1 MKLNNNQQAFLALVR
16 AGLWEKDVLLAQY
29 EPFDIKV
36 VYCLAQEQAVVGIV
50 AAGIEHVTDV
60 KLPKEDI
67 LLFVGETLQLEQ
79 RNREMNTFIGSLVE
93 KMREADIYSL
103 LVKGQGIAQCYE
115 RPLWRACGDVDFLL
129 SNDNY
134 SKAIAFLEPLASRIG
149 EENKKRQ
156 HHSFTIESWEVELH
170 GTLRIGLWGSIEKTL
185 DDVHRS
191 VFYGGNV
198 RSWMNG
204 FTQIFLPSP
213 DEDVVFVFS
222 HILQHFYKEG
232 IGLRQTGDWCRLLWT
247 YRETIDKKL
256 LQTRLKKMGIM
267 SEWKAFVSLAVYYLG
282 MPVEALPFYSAN
294 RKWSRKADK
303 IMDFI
308 LETGNFGHNR
318 DLSYM
323 QKEPFV
329 IRKLISLWRH
339 TADGIKYLFIFP
351 LDSLKVWIV
360 KIRMGLLSVI
370 QYE

>member
-1 MKLNNNQQAFLALVR
+1 MNLSNHQKAFFTLMV
-16 AGLWEKDVLLAQY
+16 AGLWEKDAQLAQY
-29 EPFDIKV
+29 EPFDIKE

-79 RNREMNTFIGSLVE
+79 RNTAMNNFIGALVD
-93 KMREADIYSL
+93 KMRDADIYTL

-115 RPLWRACGDVDFLL
+115 KPLWRVCGDIDFLL
-129 SNDNY
+129 SNNNY
-134 SKAIAFLEPLASRIG
+134 SKAKEFLEPLASNLG

-156 HHSFTIESWEVELH
+156 HYSVSIDPWEVELH
-170 GTLRIGLWGSIEKTL
+170 GTLRIGLWRSIEKTL

-191 VFYGGNV
+191 LFYGGKV
-198 RSWMNG
+198 RSWVSG
-204 FTQIFLPSP
+204 HTQVFLPNP
-213 DEDVVFVFS
+213 DEDVVYVFS
-222 HILQHFYKEG
+222 HILQHFFKEG
-232 IGLRQTGDWCRLLWT
+232 IGLRQICDWCRLLWT
-247 YRETIDKKL
+247 YRESIDKKL

-267 SEWKAFVSLAVYYLG
+267 SEWKAFAALSVNYLG
-282 MPVEALPFYSAN
+282 TPKEAFPYYSTS
-294 RKWSRKADK
+294 RKWSHKADK

-308 LETGNFGHNR
+308 FETGNFGHNR

-323 QKEPFV
+323 QEEPFV